1 MFLILALGS
10 LYTIM
15 YQNVSATG
23 DEIVS
28 NTIEINDLTA
38 DALVLSNDDYFGQSI
53 TNIGDL
59 NNDGTLDIAVGAY
72 FDDTGGTNR
81 GAINVMLMNSNGT
94 VSNTIEINDL
104 TTNGPVLSNDD
115 YFGISIANIGDL
127 NGDGVLDIAVGALDD
142 AGGTSRGAIHVMLMN
157 SNGTVS
163 RTIEINDLTTN
174 GPVLSNDDYFGIS
187 IANIGDLNGDGVLDI
202 AVGASGDDAGGTS
215 RGAIHVMLM
224 NSNGTVSRTIEI
236 NDLTAN
242 GPDLSNSDHFG
253 ISIAN
258 IGDLNNDGTLDIA
271 VGAYFDDAGGTNR
284 GAIHVML
291 MNSNGTVSNT
301 IEINDLT
308 ANGPVLSNDDY
319 FGISIANIG
328 DLNSDGILDIAVG
341 ASGDSTGGTS
351 RGVIHVMLMNSNGTV
366 SRTIEINGLT
376 ANGPDLSS
384 YDYFGISIANIGDL
398 NSDGVLD
405 IAVGASGD
413 DTGGTNRGAIHVMLM
428 NSNGTVSRTIEI
440 NDLTAN
446 GPDLS
451 NSDNFGQSLA
461 NIGDLNGDGILD
473 IAVGAYY
480 DDAGGTSRG
489 AIYVMLMNR
498 DGIISRTIE
507 INNLTANGPDLSNS
521 DNFGISI
528 ANIGDLNNDGILDI
542 AVGAS
547 DDDAGGTNKGA
558 IHVMLMNSNG
568 TVSRTIEINDLTA
581 NGPVLF
587 DGDAFGISIANI
599 GDLNNDGVLDI
610 AVGASGDDAG
620 GTSRGAIH
628 VMLMNSNGTVS
639 NTIEINNLTAN
650 GPDLSNSDNFGQSLA
665 NIGDLNGDGVLDI
678 AVGASGDDAGGT
690 SRGAIHVMLMN
701 SNGTVSSTTKIDSN
715 TSNGPVLS
723 NSDHFGRSIANIGDL
738 NNDGVLD
745 IAVGAT
751 GDDAGGPN
759 KGAIHVMLMNSNRSV
774 LKTIEINDL
783 TANGPVLSNSDNFGR
798 SIANIGDLDNDSTLD
813 IAVGAY
819 YDDTGGTD
827 RGAIHVLF
835 MNSVDTT
842 LPTIINITSNTTT
855 FGVLKVGDTISFT
868 LTLTSAENGATIN
881 SVYNSV
887 PLFWSSIDNGTTY
900 TATYTISEG
909 DTDQI
914 TPLQITGV
922 TITDSA
928 GNTSL
933 PYDGTDIL
941 DTIDAN
947 SPQFSSA
954 QTLSVSQIVITLDH
968 NVTNSAATP
977 TDFVLGGV
985 TDGSINSIVSVFNN
999 TITLG
1004 IADATISDS
1013 DDVTI
1018 SYTRTSGSIDDVSGN
1033 SLLNFAENVTNTLNT
1048 PPIIILNGANPQI
1061 IEQGAGYTELNA
1073 TTNDGSPVTI
1083 DSANFTD
1090 AVGTYHIYY
1099 DSTDTAGNN
1108 AIQVNRT
1115 VIVSDTTPPV
1125 ISLTGENPQTIER
1138 GAGYTELNA
1147 TTNDGSPV
1155 TIDSANFT
1163 DAVGTYHIYYDSTDT
1178 AGNNAI
1184 QVNRTVIV
1192 SDTTPPVISL
1202 TGENPQTI
1210 ERGAGYTEL
1219 NATTN
1224 DGSPVTIDSANFTDA
1239 VGNYTI
1245 YYDSTDT
1252 AGNNAIQVN
1261 RTVIVSDTTPPTF
1274 SSAVLNEGTGIFTVT
1289 FSETINTSSINS
1301 TGFSIRDNNNNTST
1315 GAITLSNLELTTT
1328 ANGTT
1333 ISFNMTLTNRQ
1344 SVIAFNVSVLDI
1356 GAGAV
1361 QDINGNAITL
1371 SANNT
1376 ITTTL
1381 DSIPPVISLIGDNP
1395 QIIEQGAGY
1404 TELNATTNDGS
1415 PVTIDSANF
1424 TDAVGTYHIYY
1435 DSTDTAGNNAIQ
1447 VNRTVTVSDTTPP
1460 VISLIG
1466 DNPQTIERG
1475 AGYTELNATT
1485 NDGSPVTINSAN
1497 FTDAVGTYYIYYDST
1512 DTAGN
1517 NAIQVNRTVNVVDT
1531 TPPVITLNGTNPQI
1545 IEQGAGYT
1553 ELNATTN
1560 DGSPVTI
1567 NSANFTDLVG
1577 TYYIYYD
1584 STDTAGNNA
1593 IQVNRTVN
1601 VVDTTPPVITL
1612 NGTNPQIIEQGAGY
1626 TELNATTNDGSPVTI
1641 NSANFTDLVGTYHIY
1656 YDSTDT
1662 AGNNAIQVN
1671 RTVTVSD
1678 TTPPVITLIGENPQ
1692 TIEQGAGYT
1701 ELNATT
1707 NDGSPVTINSAN
1719 FTDLVGTYHI
1729 YYDSTDTAGNNAIQ
1743 VNRTVNVV
1751 DTTPPVITLNGTN
1764 PQIIEQGA
1772 GYTELNATTNDGS
1785 PVTINSANFTDLV
1798 GTYHIYYDS
1807 TDTAGNNAIQV
1818 NRTVNVVDTTPPVIT
1833 LNGENPQT
1841 IERGAGYT
1849 ELNATTNDGSPVT
1862 IDSANF
1868 TDLVGTYHI
1877 YYDSTDT
1884 AGNNAIQVNRTVNVV
1899 DTTPPVITLN
1909 GENPQTIEQ
1918 GAGYTEL
1925 NATTNDGSPVTIDS
1939 ANFTDLV
1946 GTYHI
1951 YYDSTDTA
1959 GNNAIQVNR
1968 TVNVVD
1974 TTPPVITLNGEN
1986 PQTIEQG
1993 AGYTELNATTN
2004 DGSPVTINS
2013 ANFTDL
2019 VGTYHIYYD
2028 STDTAGNNAIQVN
2041 RTVNVVDT
2049 TPPVITL
2056 NGTNPQ
2062 IIEQGAGYT
2071 ELNATTSDGSP
2082 VTINSANF
2090 TDLVGTYHIYYDS
2103 TDTAGNNAIQV
2114 NRTVNVVDTTPPV
2127 ITLNG
2132 ENPQTIE
2139 QGAGYTELNATTSD
2153 GSPVT
2158 INSANFTDLVGTY
2171 HIYYDSTDTAGNNAI
2186 QINRTVNVVDTTPP
2200 VITLNGEN
2208 PQTIEQGA
2216 GYTELNA
2223 TTSDGSPVTINSAN
2237 FTDLVGTYHIYYD
2250 STDTAGNNAIQVN
2263 RTVNVVDTT
2272 PPVITL
2278 NGTNPQIIEQGAGY
2292 TELNATTSDGSP
2304 VTINSAN
2311 FTDLVG
2317 TYHIYYDS
2325 TDTAGNNAIQV
2336 NRTVNVVDTTP
2347 PVITLNGTNPQIIEQ
2362 GAGYTELNATTNDG
2376 SPVTINSANF
2386 TDLVGT
2392 YHIYYDSTDTAGN
2405 NAIQVNRTV
2414 NVVDTTPPVITLNGT
2429 NPQII
2434 EQGAGYTELN
2444 ATTSDGSPVTIN
2456 SANFTDLVGTYH
2468 IYYDSTDTAGNNAIQ
2483 VNRTVT
2489 VSDTTPPV
2497 ISLIGENPQ
2506 TIELGDGYTEL
2517 NATTNDGS
2525 TITINSANFTDAV
2538 GTYHIYYDST
2548 DTAGNNAIQVNRTVT
2563 VSDTTPPTFSSA
2575 VLNEGTG
2582 IFTVTFSET
2591 INTSSINSTGFSIR
2605 DNNTS
2610 TDVITLSTLELT
2622 TTANGTTISFNMTL
2636 TNRQSVIAFNVSV
2649 LDISAGAVQDINGNA
2664 ITLSANNTITTT
2676 LDSIPPVISLIG
2688 ENPQTI
2694 EQGAGYT
2701 ELNATTNDGS
2711 TITINSANFTDAVGT
2726 YYIYYD
2732 STDTAGNNAIQ
2743 VNRTVTV
2750 SDTTPPVISL
2760 IGENPQTIEQGAG
2773 YTELNATTNDGSPV
2787 TINSANFTD
2796 AVGTYHIYYDSTDT
2810 AGNNAIQVNRTVTVS
2825 DTTPPVITLN
2835 GTNPQIIEQG
2845 AGYTELNATTS
2856 DGSPVTINSAN
2867 FTDAVGTYHIYY
2879 DSTDTAGNNA
2889 IQVNRTVTVSDTTPP
2904 TFSSAVLN
2912 EGTGIFTVTF
2922 SETINTSSI
2931 NSTGFSIRDNNTS
2944 TDVITLSTLE
2954 LTTTANGTTISFNM
2968 TLTNR
2973 QSVIAFNV
2981 SVLDI
2986 SAGAVQDIN
2995 GNAITL
3001 SANNIITTTL
3011 DSIPPVISLIGEN
3024 PQTIEQGAGYTELNA
3039 TTNDGSTITIN
3050 SANFTD
3056 AVGTYHIYYDSTDT
3070 AGNNAIQVNRT
3081 VTVSDTTPPVISL
3094 IGENPQTIE
3103 QGAGYTELNATTN
3116 DGSTITINSAN
3127 FTDLVGTYHIYYDS
3141 TDTAGNNAI
3150 QVNRT
3155 VTVSDT
3161 TPPVITLN
3169 GTNPQ
3174 IIEQGAGYTELNATT
3189 NDGSTIT
3196 INSANFT
3203 DLVGT
3208 YHIYYDSTDTA
3219 GNNAIQ
3225 VNRTVT
3231 VSDTTPP
3238 TFSSAVLNEGT
3249 GIFTVT
3255 FSETINASS
3264 INSTGFTIR
3273 DNNTSTDVITLST
3286 LELTTTANG
3295 TTISFNMTL
3304 TNRQSVIAFNVS
3316 VLDISAGAVQ
3326 DINGNA
3332 ITLSANNIITTTFDT
3347 TPPVISLIGENPQ
3360 TIELGDGYTELNAT
3374 TSDGSPVTINS
3385 ANFTDA
3391 VGTYHIYYDSTD
3403 TAGNNAIQVN
3413 RTVTVSDTTPP
3424 VISLIGENPQT
3435 IEQGAGY
3442 TELNATTNDGSTI
3455 TINSANFTDAVGTYH
3470 IYYDSTD
3477 TAGNNAIQVNRTVT
3491 VSDTTPPVISLIG
3504 ENPQTI
3510 EQGAGYTELN
3520 ATTSDGSTITINSAN
3535 FTDAVGTYHIYYDST
3550 DTAGNNAIQVNR
3562 TVTVSDTTP
3571 PVISLIGENPQTI
3584 EQGAGYTELN
3594 ATTNDG
3600 STITINSANF
3610 TDLVGTYHI
3619 YYDSTDT
3626 AGNNAIQVN
3635 RTVTVSDTTPPT
3647 FSSAVLNEGTGIFTV
3662 TFSETINTSSINS
3675 TGFSI
3680 RDNNTSTDVITLS
3693 TLELTTTANGTT
3705 ISFNMTLTNRQS
3717 VIAFNVSVLDI
3728 SAGAVQD
3735 INGNAITLSANNI
3748 ITTTFD
3754 TTPPVI
3760 SLIGENP
3767 QTIELGDGYTE
3778 LNATTSDGSPVTINS
3793 ANFTDAVGTYHIYYD
3808 STDTAGNNAIQ
3819 VNRTV
3824 TVSDTTPPVISL
3836 IGENP
3841 QTIEQGAGYTELN
3854 ATTNDGSP
3862 VTINSANFTDAVG
3875 TYHIYYDSTDTAGNN
3890 AIQVNRTVT
3899 VSDTTPPVISLIGEN
3914 PQTIEQGAGYTE
3926 LNATTNDGSPVTI
3939 NSANFTDL
3947 VGTYHIYYDS
3957 TDTAGNNAIQV
3968 NRTVTVSDTTPPTF
3982 SSAVL
3987 NEGTGIFTVTF
3998 SETINASSIN
4008 STGFSIRDNNTSTDV
4023 ITLSTLELTTTAN
4036 GTTISFN
4043 MTLTNR
4049 QSVIAFNVSVLDI
4062 SAGAVQ
4068 DINGNAITL
4077 SANNI
4082 ITTTFDTTP
4091 PVISL
4096 IGENPQTIE
4105 LGDGYTELNA
4115 TTSDG
4120 SPVTINSANFT
4131 DAVGTYTIYYDS
4143 TDTAGN
4149 NAIQVNRTVTVS
4161 DTTPPV
4167 ISLIGENPQT
4177 IEQGAG
4183 YTELNATTNDG
4194 SPVTINSANFTDA
4207 VGTYYIY
4214 YDSVD
4219 ISGNVATQVIRTLNV
4234 SDTIPPTFSSAV
4246 LNVETGVITI
4256 IFSETINVSTIN
4268 PIGLSI
4274 RDNNSSAVTLSVSE
4288 LITTTNGRTISFNMS
4303 QTKLASVT
4311 AFTTSVLDIDVAAVS
4326 DISGN
4331 EIITSTNNPI
4341 RVTTLPHS
4349 HTPCHLPGSGD
4360 WVITT
4365 SCMLSTN
4372 YVTLENVIVRNNSV
4386 LVILDEIT
4394 LDIDF
4399 LNNNLT
4405 IESGSGVFIESGG
4418 TIT

>member
-81 GAINVMLMNSNGT
+81 GAIHVMLMNRDGT

-104 TTNGPVLSNDD
+104 TANGPVLSNDD

-187 IANIGDLNGDGVLDI
+187 IANIGDLNGDGILDI
-202 AVGASGDDAGGTS
+202 AVGASGDDAGGTT

-242 GPDLSNSDHFG
+242 GPVLSNSDHFG

-291 MNSNGTVSNT
+291 MNSNGTVSST

-308 ANGPVLSNDDY
+308 ANGPDLSNDDYFGISIANIGDLNNDGTLDIAVGASGDSTGGTSRGAIHVMLMNSNGTVSSTIEINSLTANGPDLSSYNY

-341 ASGDSTGGTS
+341 ASGD
-351 RGVIHVMLMNSNGTV
+351 
-366 SRTIEINGLT
+366 
-376 ANGPDLSS
+376 
-384 YDYFGISIANIGDL
+384 
-398 NSDGVLD
+398 
-405 IAVGASGD
+405 
-413 DTGGTNRGAIHVMLM
+413 DTGGTDKGAIHVMLM
-428 NSNGTVSRTIEI
+428 NRDGTISRTIEI
-440 NDLTAN
+440 NDLTAS

-665 NIGDLNGDGVLDI
+665 NIGDLNGDTVLDI

-745 IAVGAT
+745 IAVGAI
-751 GDDAGGPN
+751 GDDAGGTN

-798 SIANIGDLDNDSTLD
+798 SIANIGDLDNDGTLD

-881 SVYNSV
+881 GVYNSV

-1224 DGSPVTIDSANFTDA
+1224 DGSPVTINSANFTDA

-1289 FSETINTSSINS
+1289 FSETINASSINS

-1328 ANGTT
+1328 ANGAT

-1356 GAGAV
+1356 DAGAV
-1361 QDINGNAITL
+1361 RDIFDNAITL

-1376 ITTTL
+1376 ITTTF
-1381 DSIPPVISLIGDNP
+1381 DTTSPVISLIGD
-1395 QIIEQGAGY
+1395 
-1404 TELNATTNDGS
+1404 
-1415 PVTIDSANF
+1415 
-1424 TDAVGTYHIYY
+1424 
-1435 DSTDTAGNNAIQ
+1435 
-1447 VNRTVTVSDTTPP
+1447 
-1460 VISLIG
+1460 
-1466 DNPQTIERG
+1466 
-1475 AGYTELNATT
+1475 
-1485 NDGSPVTINSAN
+1485 
-1497 FTDAVGTYYIYYDST
+1497 
-1512 DTAGN
+1512 
-1517 NAIQVNRTVNVVDT
+1517 
-1531 TPPVITLNGTNPQI
+1531 
-1545 IEQGAGYT
+1545 
-1553 ELNATTN
+1553 
-1560 DGSPVTI
+1560 
-1567 NSANFTDLVG
+1567 
-1577 TYYIYYD
+1577 
-1584 STDTAGNNA
+1584 
-1593 IQVNRTVN
+1593 
-1601 VVDTTPPVITL
+1601 
-1612 NGTNPQIIEQGAGY
+1612 
-1626 TELNATTNDGSPVTI
+1626 
-1641 NSANFTDLVGTYHIY
+1641 
-1656 YDSTDT
+1656 
-1662 AGNNAIQVN
+1662 
-1671 RTVTVSD
+1671 
-1678 TTPPVITLIGENPQ
+1678 
-1692 TIEQGAGYT
+1692 
-1701 ELNATT
+1701 
-1707 NDGSPVTINSAN
+1707 
-1719 FTDLVGTYHI
+1719 
-1729 YYDSTDTAGNNAIQ
+1729 
-1743 VNRTVNVV
+1743 
-1751 DTTPPVITLNGTN
+1751 
-1764 PQIIEQGA
+1764 
-1772 GYTELNATTNDGS
+1772 
-1785 PVTINSANFTDLV
+1785 
-1798 GTYHIYYDS
+1798 
-1807 TDTAGNNAIQV
+1807 
-1818 NRTVNVVDTTPPVIT
+1818 
-1833 LNGENPQT
+1833 
-1841 IERGAGYT
+1841 
-1849 ELNATTNDGSPVT
+1849 
-1862 IDSANF
+1862 
-1868 TDLVGTYHI
+1868 
-1877 YYDSTDT
+1877 
-1884 AGNNAIQVNRTVNVV
+1884 
-1899 DTTPPVITLN
+1899 
-1909 GENPQTIEQ
+1909 
-1918 GAGYTEL
+1918 
-1925 NATTNDGSPVTIDS
+1925 
-1939 ANFTDLV
+1939 
-1946 GTYHI
+1946 
-1951 YYDSTDTA
+1951 
-1959 GNNAIQVNR
+1959 
-1968 TVNVVD
+1968 
-1974 TTPPVITLNGEN
+1974 
-1986 PQTIEQG
+1986 
-1993 AGYTELNATTN
+1993 
-2004 DGSPVTINS
+2004 
-2013 ANFTDL
+2013 
-2019 VGTYHIYYD
+2019 
-2028 STDTAGNNAIQVN
+2028 
-2041 RTVNVVDT
+2041 
-2049 TPPVITL
+2049 
-2056 NGTNPQ
+2056 
-2062 IIEQGAGYT
+2062 
-2071 ELNATTSDGSP
+2071 
-2082 VTINSANF
+2082 
-2090 TDLVGTYHIYYDS
+2090 
-2103 TDTAGNNAIQV
+2103 
-2114 NRTVNVVDTTPPV
+2114 
-2127 ITLNG
+2127 
-2132 ENPQTIE
+2132 
-2139 QGAGYTELNATTSD
+2139 
-2153 GSPVT
+2153 
-2158 INSANFTDLVGTY
+2158 
-2171 HIYYDSTDTAGNNAI
+2171 
-2186 QINRTVNVVDTTPP
+2186 
-2200 VITLNGEN
+2200 
-2208 PQTIEQGA
+2208 
-2216 GYTELNA
+2216 
-2223 TTSDGSPVTINSAN
+2223 
-2237 FTDLVGTYHIYYD
+2237 
-2250 STDTAGNNAIQVN
+2250 
-2263 RTVNVVDTT
+2263 
-2272 PPVITL
+2272 
-2278 NGTNPQIIEQGAGY
+2278 
-2292 TELNATTSDGSP
+2292 
-2304 VTINSAN
+2304 
-2311 FTDLVG
+2311 
-2317 TYHIYYDS
+2317 
-2325 TDTAGNNAIQV
+2325 
-2336 NRTVNVVDTTP
+2336 
-2347 PVITLNGTNPQIIEQ
+2347 
-2362 GAGYTELNATTNDG
+2362 
-2376 SPVTINSANF
+2376 
-2386 TDLVGT
+2386 
-2392 YHIYYDSTDTAGN
+2392 
-2405 NAIQVNRTV
+2405 
-2414 NVVDTTPPVITLNGT
+2414 
-2429 NPQII
+2429 
-2434 EQGAGYTELN
+2434 
-2444 ATTSDGSPVTIN
+2444 
-2456 SANFTDLVGTYH
+2456 
-2468 IYYDSTDTAGNNAIQ
+2468 
-2483 VNRTVT
+2483 
-2489 VSDTTPPV
+2489 
-2497 ISLIGENPQ
+2497 NPQ

-2538 GTYHIYYDST
+2538 GTYYIYYDST
-2548 DTAGNNAIQVNRTVT
+2548 DTAGNNAIQVNRTVI

-2582 IFTVTFSET
+2582 IFTITFSET
-2591 INTSSINSTGFSIR
+2591 INASSINSTGFSIR
-2605 DNNTS
+2605 DNNNNTS
-2610 TDVITLSTLELT
+2610 TGAITLSNLELT
-2622 TTANGTTISFNMTL
+2622 TTANGPTISFNMTL
-2636 TNRQSVIAFNVSV
+2636 ANRQSVIAFNVSV
-2649 LDISAGAVQDINGNA
+2649 LDIGAGAVRDIFDNA

-2688 ENPQTI
+2688 DNPQTI

-2743 VNRTVTV
+2743 VNRTVNV
-2750 SDTTPPVISL
+2750 VDTTPPTFSSAVLNEGTGTFTITFSETINASSINSTGFSIRDNNTSTDVITLSTLELTTTANGTTISFNMTMANRQSVIAFNVSVLDIGAGAVQDINGNAITLSANNTITTTLDSIPPVISL

-2796 AVGTYHIYYDSTDT
+2796 AVGNYTIYYDSTDT
-2810 AGNNAIQVNRTVTVS
+2810 AGNNAIQVNRTV
-2825 DTTPPVITLN
+2825 I
-2835 GTNPQIIEQG
+2835 
-2845 AGYTELNATTS
+2845 
-2856 DGSPVTINSAN
+2856 
-2867 FTDAVGTYHIYY
+2867 
-2879 DSTDTAGNNA
+2879 
-2889 IQVNRTVTVSDTTPP
+2889 VSDTTPP

-2912 EGTGIFTVTF
+2912 EGTGTFTITF
-2922 SETINTSSI
+2922 SETINASSI
-2931 NSTGFSIRDNNTS
+2931 NSTGFSIRDNNNNTS
-2944 TDVITLSTLE
+2944 TGAITLSNLE
-2954 LTTTANGTTISFNM
+2954 LTTTANGPTISFNM

-2986 SAGAVQDIN
+2986 DAGAVRDIFD
-2995 GNAITL
+2995 NAITL
-3001 SANNIITTTL
+3001 SANNTITTTF
-3011 DSIPPVISLIGEN
+3011 DTTPPVISLIGDNPQTIELGDGYTELNATTNDGSTTTINSANFTDAVGNYTIYYDSTDTAGNNAIQVNRTVNVVDTTPPTFSSAVLNEGTGTFTITFSETINASSINSTGFSIRDNNNNTSTGAVTLSNLELTTTANGPTISFNMTLANRQSVIAFNVSVLDIGAGAVRDIFDNAITLSANNTITTTFDTTPPVISLIGDNPQTIELGDGYTELNATTNDGSTITINSANFTDAVGTYYIYYDSTDTAGNNAIQVNRTVIVSDTTPPTFSSAVLNEGTGTFTITFSKTINASSINSTGFSIRDNNNNTSTGAVTLSNLELTTTANGPTISFNMTLTNRQSVIAFNVSVLDIGAGAVRDIFDNAITLSANNTITTTFDTTPPVISLIGDN

-3081 VTVSDTTPPVISL
+3081 VIVS
-3094 IGENPQTIE
+3094 
-3103 QGAGYTELNATTN
+3103 
-3116 DGSTITINSAN
+3116 
-3127 FTDLVGTYHIYYDS
+3127 
-3141 TDTAGNNAI
+3141 
-3150 QVNRT
+3150 
-3155 VTVSDT
+3155 
-3161 TPPVITLN
+3161 
-3169 GTNPQ
+3169 
-3174 IIEQGAGYTELNATT
+3174 
-3189 NDGSTIT
+3189 
-3196 INSANFT
+3196 
-3203 DLVGT
+3203 
-3208 YHIYYDSTDTA
+3208 
-3219 GNNAIQ
+3219 
-3225 VNRTVT
+3225 
-3231 VSDTTPP
+3231 
-3238 TFSSAVLNEGT
+3238 
-3249 GIFTVT
+3249 
-3255 FSETINASS
+3255 
-3264 INSTGFTIR
+3264 
-3273 DNNTSTDVITLST
+3273 
-3286 LELTTTANG
+3286 
-3295 TTISFNMTL
+3295 
-3304 TNRQSVIAFNVS
+3304 
-3316 VLDISAGAVQ
+3316 
-3326 DINGNA
+3326 
-3332 ITLSANNIITTTFDT
+3332 DT

-3374 TSDGSPVTINS
+3374 T
-3385 ANFTDA
+3385 
-3391 VGTYHIYYDSTD
+3391 
-3403 TAGNNAIQVN
+3403 
-3413 RTVTVSDTTPP
+3413 
-3424 VISLIGENPQT
+3424 
-3435 IEQGAGY
+3435 
-3442 TELNATTNDGSTI
+3442 
-3455 TINSANFTDAVGTYH
+3455 
-3470 IYYDSTD
+3470 
-3477 TAGNNAIQVNRTVT
+3477 
-3491 VSDTTPPVISLIG
+3491 
-3504 ENPQTI
+3504 
-3510 EQGAGYTELN
+3510 
-3520 ATTSDGSTITINSAN
+3520 
-3535 FTDAVGTYHIYYDST
+3535 
-3550 DTAGNNAIQVNR
+3550 
-3562 TVTVSDTTP
+3562 
-3571 PVISLIGENPQTI
+3571 
-3584 EQGAGYTELN
+3584 
-3594 ATTNDG
+3594 
-3600 STITINSANF
+3600 
-3610 TDLVGTYHI
+3610 
-3619 YYDSTDT
+3619 
-3626 AGNNAIQVN
+3626 
-3635 RTVTVSDTTPPT
+3635 
-3647 FSSAVLNEGTGIFTV
+3647 
-3662 TFSETINTSSINS
+3662 
-3675 TGFSI
+3675 
-3680 RDNNTSTDVITLS
+3680 
-3693 TLELTTTANGTT
+3693 
-3705 ISFNMTLTNRQS
+3705 
-3717 VIAFNVSVLDI
+3717 
-3728 SAGAVQD
+3728 
-3735 INGNAITLSANNI
+3735 
-3748 ITTTFD
+3748 
-3754 TTPPVI
+3754 
-3760 SLIGENP
+3760 
-3767 QTIELGDGYTE
+3767 
-3778 LNATTSDGSPVTINS
+3778 
-3793 ANFTDAVGTYHIYYD
+3793 
-3808 STDTAGNNAIQ
+3808 
-3819 VNRTV
+3819 
-3824 TVSDTTPPVISL
+3824 
-3836 IGENP
+3836 
-3841 QTIEQGAGYTELN
+3841 
-3854 ATTNDGSP
+3854 NDGSP
-3862 VTINSANFTDAVG
+3862 VTINSANFTDA
-3875 TYHIYYDSTDTAGNN
+3875 D
-3890 AIQVNRTVT
+3890 
-3899 VSDTTPPVISLIGEN
+3899 
-3914 PQTIEQGAGYTE
+3914 
-3926 LNATTNDGSPVTI
+3926 
-3939 NSANFTDL
+3939 
-3947 VGTYHIYYDS
+3947 
-3957 TDTAGNNAIQV
+3957 
-3968 NRTVTVSDTTPPTF
+3968 
-3982 SSAVL
+3982 
-3987 NEGTGIFTVTF
+3987 
-3998 SETINASSIN
+3998 
-4008 STGFSIRDNNTSTDV
+4008 
-4023 ITLSTLELTTTAN
+4023 
-4036 GTTISFN
+4036 
-4043 MTLTNR
+4043 
-4049 QSVIAFNVSVLDI
+4049 
-4062 SAGAVQ
+4062 
-4068 DINGNAITL
+4068 
-4077 SANNI
+4077 
-4082 ITTTFDTTP
+4082 
-4091 PVISL
+4091 
-4096 IGENPQTIE
+4096 
-4105 LGDGYTELNA
+4105 
-4115 TTSDG
+4115 
-4120 SPVTINSANFT
+4120 
-4131 DAVGTYTIYYDS
+4131 
-4143 TDTAGN
+4143 
-4149 NAIQVNRTVTVS
+4149 
-4161 DTTPPV
+4161 
-4167 ISLIGENPQT
+4167 
-4177 IEQGAG
+4177 
-4183 YTELNATTNDG
+4183 
-4194 SPVTINSANFTDA
+4194 
-4207 VGTYYIY
+4207 GTYYIY

-4219 ISGNVATQVIRTLNV
+4219 ISGNVATQVIRSVNV

-4256 IFSETINVSTIN
+4256 IFSETISVSTIN

-4274 RDNNSSAVTLSVSE
+4274 RDNNSGAVTLSVSE

-4399 LNNNLT
+4399 LTNNLT
-4405 IESGSGVFIESGG
+4405 IESGSGVLIESGG